1 VDTSF
6 LNFAI
11 DDPAKNPY
19 IASMGVYV
27 FKREVLLNLLK

>member
-11 DDPAKNPY
+11 DDPTKYPY

-27 FKREVLLNLLK
+27 LRKMFF